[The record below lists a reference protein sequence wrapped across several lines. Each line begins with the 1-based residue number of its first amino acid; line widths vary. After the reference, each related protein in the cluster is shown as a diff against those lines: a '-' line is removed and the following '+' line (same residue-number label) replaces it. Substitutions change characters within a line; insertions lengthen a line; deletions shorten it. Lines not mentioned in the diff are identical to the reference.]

1 MEKKYEELTEAEKLI
16 RILVFAIE
24 GKDDV
29 NKNFPGTP
37 IGEAY
42 LKSKLNQAKQFM
54 IDNGIPF
61 TSKN

>member
-1 MEKKYEELTEAEKLI
+1 MKAFNELTKEEKLI

-24 GKDDV
+24 GKDDK

-42 LKSKLNQAKQFM
+42 LKSKLQEAKQFM
-54 IDNGIPF
+54 IDNEIPF
-61 TSKN
+61 SKSI